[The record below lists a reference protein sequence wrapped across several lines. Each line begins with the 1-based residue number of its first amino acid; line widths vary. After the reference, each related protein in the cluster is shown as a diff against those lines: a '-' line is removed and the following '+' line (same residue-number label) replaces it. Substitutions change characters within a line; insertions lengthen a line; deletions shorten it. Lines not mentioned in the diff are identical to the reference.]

1 MPAVLCRARRRI
13 LRLKTK
19 PQEWLRTF
27 SWFPVRGHTRRLDC
41 VNSAY
46 HPTNAVSRTSR
57 HESLR
62 RENHRRES
70 RLSATATS
78 ATAPPPGASAV
89 VLDATSAEVPTMPT
103 QEMQSNTPTARQRV
117 TMLRKVDMF
126 LVIDWLSPAIRSI
139 IPSRCQRVCFLR
151 KAIASTRAWF
161 GRPIRITGQDF
172 HCSVPKIS
180 RPFRGVFSGGI
191 RGEQVLE
198 PDGQWS
204 RAPATWGTK
213 EARSS

>member
-1 MPAVLCRARRRI
+1 
-13 LRLKTK
+13 
-19 PQEWLRTF
+19 
-27 SWFPVRGHTRRLDC
+27 
-41 VNSAY
+41 
-46 HPTNAVSRTSR
+46 
-57 HESLR
+57 
-62 RENHRRES
+62 
-70 RLSATATS
+70 
-78 ATAPPPGASAV
+78 
-89 VLDATSAEVPTMPT
+89 MPT

-172 HCSVPKIS
+172 HCFVPKMS

-213 EARSS
+213 EARRS